1 MAQKES
7 KDKFDSKR
15 AINNF
20 YSSCRIKS
28 RNHPHETV
36 DFIACV
42 YKGLLAFHRLTG
54 GSEEIILT
62 EETIKDIAKVRGFNE
77 KLDMSFCDFV
87 IKHKG
92 YFFNLNRTVQN
103 YLISLLGDEIED
115 GYEPSMFCLGME
127 KCGRGV
133 TLKLFFRDTTGY
145 KLYGQEWYLRF
156 KREEYQRRIMF
167 EQMHYSYNM
176 ENASVLKKYSE
187 DISEMYNE
195 AILMSSIVF
204 DE

>member
-1 MAQKES
+1 
-7 KDKFDSKR
+7 
-15 AINNF
+15 
-20 YSSCRIKS
+20 
-28 RNHPHETV
+28 
-36 DFIACV
+36 
-42 YKGLLAFHRLTG
+42 
-54 GSEEIILT
+54 
-62 EETIKDIAKVRGFNE
+62 
-77 KLDMSFCDFV
+77 
-87 IKHKG
+87 
-92 YFFNLNRTVQN
+92 
-103 YLISLLGDEIED
+103 
-115 GYEPSMFCLGME
+115 MFCLGME